1 MPFGRST
8 RGVFTVIDKWVV
20 GPFKRID
27 IEILNTFTSLG

>member
-27 IEILNTFTSLG
+27 IEALNSLTSSG

>member
-1 MPFGRST
+1 MPVGRST
-8 RGVFTVIDKWVV
+8 RRVLTVIGKWVV